1 MRAKR
6 LRFLLSVGLRPFG
19 ADKADFTSGTVA
31 CASGAVDF
39 VLPVAA
45 SLADRAS
52 ACVNNG
58 PDNGP
63 DKGPDKGLDNEF
75 DKGLDKGAGWGDFW
89 DLAKACKDQAEEIIV
104 KNDFVPESVRLFGF
118 GMQYAD
124 ILTIV
129 EAEARNPDTLGRGYT
144 CGVSNVGLAKLPT
157 PPALSSSGRGFLG
170 GKQSTAAV
178 RLVAAY
184 YGTSHARNGV
194 YCLLS
199 TITVDNAFCGCLQF
213 TNPLTT
219 TDEAAAF
226 KKGLLAMLRSII

>member
-1 MRAKR
+1 
-6 LRFLLSVGLRPFG
+6 
-19 ADKADFTSGTVA
+19 
-31 CASGAVDF
+31 
-39 VLPVAA
+39 
-45 SLADRAS
+45 
-52 ACVNNG
+52 VNN
-58 PDNGP
+58 
-63 DKGPDKGLDNEF
+63 GPDKGLD
-75 DKGLDKGAGWGDFW
+75 KGLDSGPDSGPDQGPDKGARWGDFW

-157 PPALSSSGRGFLG
+157 PPAAPSSSGRGFLLG

-178 RLVAAY
+178 RPVAAY

-199 TITVDNAFCGCLQF
+199 TITVDDVFCGCLQF

-226 KKGLLAMLRSII
+226 KKGLLAMLLSII